1 LAIGYAAGGQDQ
13 DYSTIAIGYEAGFIN
28 QRSGAV
34 AFGYQAGYS
43 GQASQAVAF
52 GYQAGYSGQKFQAVA
67 IGTSAGQTQQ
77 GTQAIAIGVGA
88 GRYTQGTQAIAIGYN
103 AGQTQ
108 QFANSIVIDAS
119 GGVITATQGG
129 FYVAPIRATAAAS
142 QLYYNVTSREITYL
156 TSSASTKN
164 TIEDLTKDTNVLY
177 DLRPKT
183 YIYNSDP
190 GAGKQ
195 IGYIAEEAAIVEKH
209 FAAYNEPNGPP
220 VAIDYN
226 TITVFLVEEVRKL
239 KSENDDLKTRVLALE
254 NK

>member
-1 LAIGYAAGGQDQ
+1 MYVTLGELIRAI
-13 DYSTIAIGYEAGFIN
+13 SLLTFVE
-28 QRSGAV
+28 
-34 AFGYQAGYS
+34 
-43 GQASQAVAF
+43 
-52 GYQAGYSGQKFQAVA
+52 
-67 IGTSAGQTQQ
+67 GTRAGQTQQ
-77 GTQAIAIGVGA
+77 GTQAIAIGSGA

-108 QFANSIVIDAS
+108 QAANSIVIDAS
-119 GGVITATQGG
+119 GGVITAPARG
-129 FYVAPIRATAAAS
+129 FYVAPINGTTATT
-142 QLYYNVTSREITYL
+142 QLYYNTGTFEITYL
-156 TSSASTKN
+156 SSSASTKN

-195 IGYIAEEAAIVEKH
+195 IGYIAEEAATAEQR
-209 FAAYNEPNGPP
+209 FATYNEPNGPP